1 MGQHSLKNKM
11 LGRDCQTLFFPPPP
25 IPAVGLLQDQEAL
38 PGCIEMP
45 SIRVI
50 VDSREQGS
58 SVVKALEK
66 QGVEI
71 VITTLEA
78 GDYVADHNIAFER
91 MTLEDI
97 LKSIFDDMKLFC
109 QIRNL
114 ANSYE
119 RPVLIIEGEDPFFSG
134 RTINPA
140 SIQGFLDKIVVPFR
154 VPLLYTLNET
164 ETAGVISNMIR
175 PEQPDEI

>member
-1 MGQHSLKNKM
+1 
-11 LGRDCQTLFFPPPP
+11 
-25 IPAVGLLQDQEAL
+25 
-38 PGCIEMP
+38 MP
-45 SIRVI
+45 SVRIV
-50 VDSREQGS
+50 VDSGEQGS
-58 SVVKALEK
+58 RVVKALEE

-78 GDYVADHNIAFER
+78 GNYVADHKIAFER

-97 LKSIFDDMKLFC
+97 LKSIFENRKLFS

-140 SIQGFLDKIVVPFR
+140 FIQGFLDKIVVPFR
-154 VPLLYTLNET
+154 IPLLYTLNEA
-164 ETAGVISNMIR
+164 ETAWVISSMAR
-175 PEQPDEI
+175 SEQLDEI